1 MEERCVERREW
12 TVMGEEGVKFNW
24 MMMWQV
30 CGQGGFNGGE
40 DEE

>member
-1 MEERCVERREW
+1 
-12 TVMGEEGVKFNW
+12 MGEEGVKFNW

-30 CGQGGFNGGE
+30 CGQGDFNGGE